1 MYYDVGRMGVLYM
14 TEKVATIKLIDGSEH
29 ETVFERDIT
38 DPKSFIESNI
48 LNNRLIRVINPKNSE
63 SFDEEY
69 IVSKNIIAFR
79 ISES

>member
-1 MYYDVGRMGVLYM
+1 MA
-14 TEKVATIKLIDGSEH
+14 EKVATIKLIDGSEH

-38 DPKSFIESNI
+38 DPKSFIESSI
-48 LNNRLIRVINPKNSE
+48 FNNRLIRVINPKNSE

-79 ISES
+79 ISEW